1 MIRWWEFLLISV
13 LIILI
18 VLGIQTYN
26 HNMILRTLRLEE
38 KITDLEQ
45 SIASAQ
51 AELLEAQAYAEELE
65 AILYNVD
72 KTVQTVS
79 PQSTLPSR
87 SNRGHSAETM
97 PVLSL
102 SGFTAEWFNRALA
115 GTGMAG
121 LGEALAFAEQSTGV
135 NAVVLAGI
143 IALESDWGQSSIARD
158 KNNLA
163 GICAY
168 SGSAYASAKSFDSQ
182 FDCVLYL
189 ANMLETNYLTSG
201 GKYYHGDNLI
211 AIGKCYA
218 EDPAW
223 SKKVAV
229 RMSQIVE
236 KAVAN

>member
-13 LIILI
+13 LIIII

-163 GICAY
+163 GIGAY

>member
-51 AELLEAQAYAEELE
+51 AELLEAQAYTEELE

-72 KTVQTVS
+72 KTVHTVS
-79 PQSTLPSR
+79 PQSVLPSR
-87 SNRGHSAETM
+87 SDRGHSAETM

-115 GTGMAG
+115 DTGMSG

-143 IALESDWGQSSIARD
+143 IALESGWGQSSIARD

-201 GKYYHGDNLI
+201 GKYYHGDNLV

>member
-102 SGFTAEWFNRALA
+102 SGFTAEWFNRALS

-189 ANMLETNYLTSG
+189 ANMLKTSYLSPD